1 MKTKF
6 RIAFFAHFYINE
18 NYTLMMFVF
27 LDCCQYLIY
36 AKIRVQHGVFRLDI
50 EILNNTAEVI
60 IKRISSICVWAK
72 NLSILS

>member
-1 MKTKF
+1 
-6 RIAFFAHFYINE
+6 
-18 NYTLMMFVF
+18 MMFVF

-50 EILNNTAEVI
+50 EILNNIAEVI